1 MFGDGISLKK
11 KCLPMLEGGHD
22 WLRFGEALEL
32 IRIVVTWKEQQ
43 PDSPSELQSIDEA
56 LVCELMMSGVIYGRA
71 LWE

>member
-1 MFGDGISLKK
+1 
-11 KCLPMLEGGHD
+11 MLEGGHD

-56 LVCELMMSGVIYGRA
+56 LVCELIMSGVI
-71 LWE
+71 